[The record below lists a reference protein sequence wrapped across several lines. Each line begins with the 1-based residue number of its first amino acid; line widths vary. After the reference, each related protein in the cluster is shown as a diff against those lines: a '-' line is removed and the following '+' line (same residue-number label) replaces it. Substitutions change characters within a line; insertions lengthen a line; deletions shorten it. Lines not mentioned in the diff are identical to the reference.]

1 MISFISKYFT
11 WILFAVITCFFLF
24 FNINI
29 RKQSSEHK
37 LREKLYA
44 DSIANYQTVIKD
56 LALFQK
62 YEISS
67 SGNSI
72 LQDITLESI
81 HGNKTSFETVVNKTY
96 LIYRFTES
104 DCIDCMEQ
112 QFLYIQELLSNMNF
126 DNIILIGNF
135 PSRHNIE
142 AFKETFG
149 IEWPVFNYTEKLNLP
164 IEDLNLPYFFVVNSD
179 MKAYNFRVAS
189 GVTSLI
195 LENYLLGIENMMT
208 GD

>member
-37 LREKLYA
+37 LCEKLYA

-81 HGNKTSFETVVNKTY
+81 HGNKTSFETVVNKT
-96 LIYRFTES
+96 
-104 DCIDCMEQ
+104 
-112 QFLYIQELLSNMNF
+112 
-126 DNIILIGNF
+126 
-135 PSRHNIE
+135 
-142 AFKETFG
+142 
-149 IEWPVFNYTEKLNLP
+149 
-164 IEDLNLPYFFVVNSD
+164 
-179 MKAYNFRVAS
+179 
-189 GVTSLI
+189 
-195 LENYLLGIENMMT
+195 
-208 GD
+208 